1 VPYEGEFASKAS
13 HFDTVRNPEV
23 AQFLGDCDYLTPPS
37 DAEGEA
43 VAARFEVPPPTDGVE
58 LPQRVIAVDGS
69 YHESSID
76 ERLPSTKVG
85 YVKLGCVLI
94 DMEEFGALR
103 VHDGR
108 FVDPFRVARLQN
120 NNDALTFSLPSANIR
135 LKGKTSVRDSFRA
148 AVDEH
153 LASPKTRFNES
164 DPASSLRTTLFHLAS
179 RRRGDLGTGDPTRLK
194 IHRCPDCEQGPVEVR
209 DVPGPQLCSHCN
221 AEVYPSDCLRIWE
234 EVTDYQ
240 SNAEALSR
248 FMLLVEHM
256 LPIHY
261 IRYLVENSLAVIGS
275 TAFFIDGPL
284 AVFGNAA
291 WLHLSIL
298 GYLNEVNRRLDQ
310 VGQSRLLMIGLQKTG
325 QVVDHM
331 RLIDRFVPTNRLFAI
346 DDEYRYRYIL
356 TGRDPAG
363 NGFGY
368 ETYYGQDFLFKTPSG
383 RSFVFGL
390 PYPFPSKHPAGGNF
404 IQAKTEMGRYPE
416 LARALKLISH
426 FESDLYQN
434 ALVPVALAHRYTA
447 ISLVPGGRVLDL
459 LTRRSL
465 TA

>member
-1 VPYEGEFASKAS
+1 MPYEGEIASKAS
-13 HFDTVRNPEV
+13 HFDIVRNPEV
-23 AQFLGDCDYLTPPS
+23 GQFLGDCEYLTPPS
-37 DAEGEA
+37 DEVGET
-43 VAARFEVPPPTDGVE
+43 VAARFGVPPPLDGTE
-58 LPQRVIAVDGS
+58 LPQRVVAVDGS

-85 YVKLGCVLI
+85 YVKVGCVLI
-94 DMEEFGALR
+94 NMEEFGALR
-103 VHDGR
+103 VGR
-108 FVDPFRVARLQN
+108 FVDPFRVAKLQN
-120 NNDALTFSLPSANIR
+120 SNDALTFCLPSANIR
-135 LKGKTSVRDSFRA
+135 LKGKQSVRDSFRQ

-153 LASPKTRFNES
+153 LASQKTRFNPG
-164 DPASSLRTTLFHLAS
+164 DPATSLRSTLFHLAS
-179 RRRGDLGTGDPTRLK
+179 RRLGKLGTGDPSRLK
-194 IHRCPDCEQGPVEVR
+194 IHRCPDCDREAVEVR
-209 DVPGPQLCSHCN
+209 DIPGPQYCPDCKG
-221 AEVYPSDCLRIWE
+221 EVYPADCLRLWE

-248 FMLLVEHM
+248 FMLQVEHM
-256 LPIHY
+256 LPMHY
-261 IRYLVENSLAVIGS
+261 VRYLAENSLAALGS
-275 TAFFIDGPL
+275 LALFIDGPL

-298 GYLNEVNRRLDQ
+298 GYLGEVNGRLE
-310 VGQSRLLMIGLQKTG
+310 GMGLPRLLVIGLQKTG

-331 RLIDRFVPTNRLFAI
+331 RLIDRFVPKNRLFAI
-346 DDEYRYRYIL
+346 DDDYRYEYIL

-390 PYPFPSKHPAGGNF
+390 PYPFPTKNPQGVNF

-416 LARALKLISH
+416 LVRALKLITH
-426 FESDLYQN
+426 FESDLYLN
-434 ALVPVALAHRYTA
+434 AVVPIALAHRYTA

-459 LTRRSL
+459 LTRRAL
-465 TA
+465 A